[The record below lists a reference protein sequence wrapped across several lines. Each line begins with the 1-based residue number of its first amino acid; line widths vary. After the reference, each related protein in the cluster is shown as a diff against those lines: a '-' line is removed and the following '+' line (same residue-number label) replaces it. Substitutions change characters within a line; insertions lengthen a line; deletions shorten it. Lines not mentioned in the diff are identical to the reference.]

1 MVWTLLIIYRIT
13 KNIRTTNIRTIES
26 HNMIIKKTVCA
37 KTLSH
42 IGSSRGSLS
51 LMVQLDLFA
60 AFQISKVNFTVE
72 CPARYSIFSVSN
84 LH

>member
-1 MVWTLLIIYRIT
+1 M
-13 KNIRTTNIRTIES
+13 TIQF
-26 HNMIIKKTVCA
+26 NYFNYLATIIKKTVCA

-42 IGSSRGSLS
+42 IGPSRGSLS

-60 AFQISKVNFTVE
+60 AFQRAKQKKEQDERTFE